1 MKGFIDM
8 ELISDGALANIDTE
22 HAVVTGLHDLLRGSY
37 LRENGLS
44 VCFPFAD
51 RAASARLLTEQATAR
66 ILVQRED
73 ALHLAFSSNAET
85 KTVFASSFQLMMIFC
100 VEGARLKVDC
110 TLNNIGMEEA
120 LPFYLGMD
128 VRPRCPLFDWE
139 EIADYG
145 VQTIQNGLPAQSAQF
160 VNRKTGRGLEFGWKG
175 ISLQSENTVPS
186 GEMCLTFDASHAE
199 QNSLPPMQS
208 WHASLYMDL
217 L

>member
-1 MKGFIDM
+1 M
-8 ELISDGALANIDTE
+8 ELISDGSIAAIDAE
-22 HAVVTGLHDLLRGSY
+22 HAVVTGLHDLLQGSY

-44 VCFPFAD
+44 ICFPFAD

-73 ALHLAFSSNAET
+73 ALHLAFSSNADT
-85 KTVFASSFQLMMIFC
+85 KAIFAPSFQLMLLFV
-100 VEGARLKVDC
+100 VEGACLKVDC
-110 TLNNIGMEEA
+110 TLNNIGMEEN

-139 EIADYG
+139 EAADYG
-145 VQTIQNGLPAQSAQF
+145 IQTSQNGLPAQSAQF
-160 VNRKTGRGLEFGWKG
+160 VNRRTGRGLAFGWEG

-186 GEMCLTFDASHAE
+186 GEMCLTFDAGHTE
-199 QNSLPPMQS
+199 QNPLPPMQS
-208 WHASLYMDL
+208 WHACLRMDL